1 MTLIMPGCGIIK
13 MMAEAV
19 AVLTVLTAVI
29 SCGDSRGERGALSL
43 ADSLGHCWEQML
55 LDGKYAE
62 VKDSAGRYY
71 ELARTDGNEELQI
84 RAGICLGQVYTE
96 TPDSMLRYFD
106 EILPLVQNHSGYK
119 WQRSLLIIYNG
130 YAVYSANTLLDY
142 NAALYWYSLALR
154 TAYEMEDMQNYCAL
168 LCNTS
173 DVYYQK
179 RDTAGLSYAL
189 EAMEVAGELDNDY
202 LMFYSLLN
210 VAAMYNVCGDYGKS
224 IEILDKSGKYA
235 QGDMYVDYLYAENY
249 WAMGDTVSAEGYYR
263 RIFYH
268 DSPYESISLIDAG
281 LGYGRLLAATGRYDM
296 AVRYYTDALRYSA
309 EINNRRSEAAL
320 YEELSEVYARM
331 GNTGRSEE
339 YEIKASQMRDTL
351 VTIEKEREFGTL
363 RMQYRDAINEIDA
376 QRKDFE
382 IREIRLSF
390 AFSVVLFLVVMVS
403 VLLYLRKKRQGYKDL
418 FRRYEDRRAVID
430 RLSSDIDRLRAQNRQ
445 LLSVENGQGHADSEQ
460 SAGQQEKK
468 HQRNEV
474 LFARLEELMRE
485 KQIWR
490 DKDISRDSV
499 AQMLGTNTLYVS
511 KCLSDCA
518 GESFYA
524 YINRYRI
531 AEAVRLL
538 SVPGDD
544 TPMRAIADQIGY
556 NSITSFY
563 RVFQKETGVPPKYY
577 KEALRAGKGSSQ

>member
-1 MTLIMPGCGIIK
+1 
-13 MMAEAV
+13 
-19 AVLTVLTAVI
+19 
-29 SCGDSRGERGALSL
+29 
-43 ADSLGHCWEQML
+43 
-55 LDGKYAE
+55 
-62 VKDSAGRYY
+62 
-71 ELARTDGNEELQI
+71 
-84 RAGICLGQVYTE
+84 
-96 TPDSMLRYFD
+96 
-106 EILPLVQNHSGYK
+106 
-119 WQRSLLIIYNG
+119 
-130 YAVYSANTLLDY
+130 
-142 NAALYWYSLALR
+142 
-154 TAYEMEDMQNYCAL
+154 
-168 LCNTS
+168 
-173 DVYYQK
+173 
-179 RDTAGLSYAL
+179 
-189 EAMEVAGELDNDY
+189 
-202 LMFYSLLN
+202 
-210 VAAMYNVCGDYGKS
+210 
-224 IEILDKSGKYA
+224 
-235 QGDMYVDYLYAENY
+235 
-249 WAMGDTVSAEGYYR
+249 
-263 RIFYH
+263 
-268 DSPYESISLIDAG
+268 
-281 LGYGRLLAATGRYDM
+281 
-296 AVRYYTDALRYSA
+296 
-309 EINNRRSEAAL
+309 
-320 YEELSEVYARM
+320 M

>member
-43 ADSLGHCWEQML
+43 ADSLGNTWELML

-62 VKDSAGRYY
+62 VRDSAMRYY
-71 ELARTDGNEELQI
+71 SLAKAGGSEELQI
-84 RAGICLGQVYTE
+84 RAGICLGQVYME
-96 TPDSMLRYFD
+96 TPDSMVRYFD
-106 EILPLVQNHSGYK
+106 EILPLVRDRSGYK
-119 WQRSLLIIYNG
+119 YQRALLIIYNG
-130 YAVYSANTLLDY
+130 YAVYASNTLLDY
-142 NAALYWYSLALR
+142 NASLYWYSRALR
-154 TAYEMEDMQNYCAL
+154 TAYEMDDKLNYCAL

-179 RDTAGLSYAL
+179 RDTSGLSYAL
-189 EAMEVAGELDNDY
+189 EAYELANELDNDY
-202 LMFYSLLN
+202 LRFYSLLN
-210 VAAMYNVCGDYGKS
+210 VAAMYNISGDYGRS
-224 IEILDKSGKYA
+224 LDCLDEAFLLRKDDLYA
-235 QGDMYVDYLYAENY
+235 EYLYAENC
-249 WAMGDTVSAEGYYR
+249 WGLGDTLAAEEHYR

-268 DSPYESISLIDAG
+268 DTPYQSVSFIDAC
-281 LGYGRLLAATGRYDM
+281 LGYGRLLSATGRSRM
-296 AVRYYTDALRYSA
+296 AVNYYADGLAYS
-309 EINNRRSEAAL
+309 EKVNNRRNVAAL
-320 YEELSEVYARM
+320 YEGLSGAYAVM
-331 GNTGRSEE
+331 GDTLQSRE
-339 YEIKASQMRDTL
+339 YGIMASQLRDTL
-351 VTIEKEREFGTL
+351 ITVEKEREFGTL
-363 RMQYRDAINEIDA
+363 RMQYRDAVNEIDA
-376 QRKDFE
+376 QRKDFKMKE
-382 IREIRLSF
+382 MRLF
-390 AFSVVLFLVVMVS
+390 LMFSVVLFLVVMVS
-403 VLLYLRKKRQGYKDL
+403 VLLYLRKKRQGYRDL
-418 FRRYEDRRAVID
+418 FRRYEERRAMVD
-430 RLSSDIDRLRAQNRQ
+430 RLNGDIDRLRAQNRQ
-445 LLSVENGQGHADSEQ
+445 LLSVENGQGHADSEP
-460 SAGQQEKK
+460 SAGQQEKE
-468 HQRNEV
+468 HQRNES

-544 TPMRAIADQIGY
+544 TPMRAIADQVGY

-577 KEALRAGKGSSQ
+577 KEALRAGKGNSQ